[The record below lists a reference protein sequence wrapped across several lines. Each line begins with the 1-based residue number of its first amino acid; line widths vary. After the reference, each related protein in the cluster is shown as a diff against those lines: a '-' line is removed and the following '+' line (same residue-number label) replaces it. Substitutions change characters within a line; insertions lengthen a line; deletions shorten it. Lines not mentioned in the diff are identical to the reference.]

1 MVRRNT
7 SYLALLFCNENI
19 LLSVHELNDRHSENC
34 TIPSVVQHGMQLAG
48 WGCGNEGKF
57 DERWWSYMYMLW
69 TQYRPRLP
77 LLSGH
82 CNRPVFDCLVD
93 AKMEREG
100 AGDLIISTLM

>member
-1 MVRRNT
+1 MVTRVG
-7 SYLALLFCNENI
+7 LMK
-19 LLSVHELNDRHSENC
+19 DGG
-34 TIPSVVQHGMQLAG
+34 HG
-48 WGCGNEGKF
+48 
-57 DERWWSYMYMLW
+57 

-100 AGDLIISTLM
+100 AGDLVISMVM